1 METVK
6 SSNLA
11 EAFKKFDNI
20 LEVNLLSGLKGRM
33 MMLDEPDDNNTITER
48 SKEVEEQP
56 QESDTPRNEV
66 DQGDIYVPRSI
77 LDKFREHFAEI

>member
-6 SSNLA
+6 NSNLV
-11 EAFKKFDNI
+11 EAFKKFDTI
-20 LEVNLLSGLKGRM
+20 LEVNLLSGLKGSM

-48 SKEVEEQP
+48 SKQVEEKP

-66 DQGDIYVPRSI
+66 DQGDIFMPPSI

>member
-1 METVK
+1 MEAVK
-6 SSNLA
+6 NPYLI
-11 EAFKKFDNI
+11 EAFKMFDAI

-48 SKEVEEQP
+48 SKEVEEQQ

-66 DQGDIYVPRSI
+66 DQGDIFMPPSV